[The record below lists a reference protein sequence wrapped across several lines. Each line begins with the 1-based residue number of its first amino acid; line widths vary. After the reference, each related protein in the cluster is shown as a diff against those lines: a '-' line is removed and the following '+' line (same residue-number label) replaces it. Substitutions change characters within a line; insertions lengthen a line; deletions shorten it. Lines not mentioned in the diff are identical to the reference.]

1 MNDIELKTIAI
12 DGKARLNEVTVN
24 GKQFQTPLFMPVATR
39 GALKSLPFNYLEHT
53 DIILAN
59 TYHLFLRPGLD
70 VIQEFDGLHKF
81 IGWNKVILTDS
92 GGFQG
97 WSIPNRFNDDGIEF
111 KNIYDGSKFFM
122 DPKLSMDIQQTLNSD
137 IAMILDSLI
146 DINKEYDEQLNAI
159 NTTQQWA
166 NIARNYHSNNNQ
178 SLFGI
183 VQGGK
188 HKELREKSATDMMT
202 IDFDGYAIGGLAIGE
217 TPEERKEIVNFT
229 VEMLPKDKLRYVMG
243 LGDIEGMLELIEL
256 GVDIFDCVWP
266 ARLARHG
273 KIINK
278 GKFFN
283 LKNCKYKKDTDPLVV
298 GCRCFVCLNFSKA
311 YLRHLLTNEP
321 TSAWF
326 YLTLHN
332 IIQTENILN
341 EVKKSILNSEFD
353 KYKETILNG

>member
-1 MNDIELKTIAI
+1 MNNIELKTIAK
-12 DGKARLNEVTVN
+12 DGRARVNEVTVN
-24 GKQFQTPLFMPVATR
+24 GKTFQTPLFMPVATR
-39 GALKSLPFNYLEHT
+39 GALKSLPFNYLEST
-53 DIILAN
+53 EIILAN
-59 TYHLFLRPGLD
+59 TYHLYLRPGLD
-70 VIQEFDGLHKF
+70 VIKEFDGLHKF
-81 IGWNKVILTDS
+81 INWNKVILTDS

-97 WSIPNRFNDDGIEF
+97 WSIPNKFNDEGIEF

-122 DPKLSMDIQQTLNSD
+122 DPILSMDIQQTLNSD

-146 DINKEYDEQLNAI
+146 DINKEYDQQLQAI
-159 NTTQQWA
+159 DTTKKWA
-166 NIARNYHSNNNQ
+166 QIARDYHTNENQ

-188 HKELREKSATDMMT
+188 HKELREKSAIDMLT

-217 TPEERKEIVNFT
+217 TPTERKDIVSFT
-229 VEMLPKDKLRYVMG
+229 VDMLPEDKLRYVMG

-256 GVDIFDCVWP
+256 GIDIFDCVWP

-273 KIINK
+273 KIINR

-283 LKNCKYKKDTDPLVV
+283 LKNSKFKKDTDPLVV
-298 GCRCFVCLNFSKA
+298 DCFCYVCKNFSKA
-311 YLRHLLTNEP
+311 YLRHLLANES

-332 IIQTENILN
+332 IVQTENILT
-341 EVKKSILNSEFD
+341 EVKKSILNSEFE